1 MFTPPGM
8 KEGQPRLI
16 PAGPITQG
24 TTISAYVAKSRKT
37 LLVEDILGVG
47 RFDSHAL
54 RV

>member
-1 MFTPPGM
+1 M

-47 RFDSHAL
+47 RLDSHTL

>member
-1 MFTPPGM
+1 M

-37 LLVEDILGVG
+37 LLVEDILGV
-47 RFDSHAL
+47 RHFDPGGL
-54 RV
+54 RT